1 MTYEFTDIESEKI
14 WIFGNKLVIT
24 SLIMLVAGVLGIF
37 FTIARFN
44 QLNSVQ
50 ASVYIIEFIFLII
63 IALLLF
69 RPSDNFKMIS
79 TTEGND
85 IDELMKGLN
94 DFKLAFMVTTGLLVF
109 IGILQFILIMEKVM

>member
-14 WIFGNKLVIT
+14 WSFGNKLVIT

-37 FTIARFN
+37 FTIARYN
-44 QLNSVQ
+44 QLNNVH
-50 ASVYIIEFIFLII
+50 ATIYIIEFIFLIV

-69 RPSDNFKMIS
+69 RPSDNFKLIA

-94 DFKLAFMVTTGLLVF
+94 DFKLAFMVTIGLLVF
-109 IGILQFILIMEKVM
+109 IGILQFIIIMEKVM